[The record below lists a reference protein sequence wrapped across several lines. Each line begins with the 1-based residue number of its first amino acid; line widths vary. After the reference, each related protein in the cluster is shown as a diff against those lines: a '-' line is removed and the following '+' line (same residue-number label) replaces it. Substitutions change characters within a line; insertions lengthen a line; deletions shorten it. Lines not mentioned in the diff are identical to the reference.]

1 MPMITN
7 GDASDINNDFV
18 GRTNTMSSL
27 QWKKTTTAP
36 ARLLSSLRGDL
47 PVVMRRNGTDGALV
61 VRVARI
67 AIAAGV
73 LVVRVTTPVRLIVSL
88 R

>member
-1 MPMITN
+1 MTTT
-7 GDASDINNDFV
+7 GDASDTNNDLV
-18 GRTNTMSSL
+18 GRTNTMSS
-27 QWKKTTTAP
+27 QRWKMTTTAP
-36 ARLLSSLRGDL
+36 ARLPSSLRGDL

>member
-1 MPMITN
+1 MTTN
-7 GDASDINNDFV
+7 GDVSDTNNDLV
-18 GRTNTMSSL
+18 GRKNTMSSL
-27 QWKKTTTAP
+27 RWKKTITAP
-36 ARLLSSLRGDL
+36 ARRLSSLRGDL
-47 PVVMRRNGTDGALV
+47 PVAMRRNGTDGALV

-73 LVVRVTTPVRLIVSL
+73 LVVRVTTPVRLIVCL

>member
-1 MPMITN
+1 MTTN
-7 GDASDINNDFV
+7 GDVSDTNNDLA
-18 GRTNTMSSL
+18 GRANTMSSL
-27 QWKKTTTAP
+27 RWKKTTTAP
-36 ARLLSSLRGDL
+36 ARRLSSLRDDL
-47 PVVMRRNGTDGALV
+47 PVATRRNGTDGALV

-73 LVVRVTTPVRLIVSL
+73 LVVRVTTPVGLIVSL

>member
-1 MPMITN
+1 MTTT
-7 GDASDINNDFV
+7 GDASDTNNDLV
-18 GRTNTMSSL
+18 GRTNTMSS
-27 QWKKTTTAP
+27 QRWKMTTTAP
-36 ARLLSSLRGDL
+36 ARLPSSLRGDL

-73 LVVRVTTPVRLIVSL
+73 LVVRVTTTVRLIVSL